1 MATYDEVIQALRN
14 ADAQGNVED
23 ARRLAQIAQSIRQQS
38 ATTEQPQTPVA
49 QQPAQQR
56 NKFAEL
62 ISPTYSLLR
71 GAVIQPAL
79 GVNELLARTG
89 LFGQAVK
96 QGAIRNVQQEQLAS
110 ETLKKAAGREGFD
123 VPELAGAVFSPI
135 NKLFP
140 TAGVSKLMAGGIV
153 QGGIMP
159 SGASEES
166 YL

>member
-1 MATYDEVIQALRN
+1 MAT
-14 ADAQGNVED
+14 
-23 ARRLAQIAQSIRQQS
+23 IAEIRQQYPQYSDLTDTQLADAFRSKFYSDIPKEQFYATLGINTS
-38 ATTEQPQTPVA
+38 AQQLAPQQPVA
-49 QQPAQQR
+49 QQTTPQR
-56 NKFAEL
+56 NKLAEL

-123 VPELAGAVFSPI
+123 VPELAGAVFSPL
-135 NKLFP
+135 NRLLP
-140 TAGVSKLMAGGIV
+140 TAGVSRLMAV
-153 QGGIMP
+153 
-159 SGASEES
+159 
-166 YL
+166 